1 MTDNPFVLVELTY
14 EQWQNATPKEKA
26 EYFKW
31 LVSQI
36 EFDEYGYPNNLE
48 WYFENDKCF
57 RTKELN
63 GYNENIYY
71 RIKPTPKYRQFND
84 IAEFIPHVDRW
95 FKWDN
100 EPIYRRVSSID
111 YDRQEINSASL
122 KLLFDRTEFVDLA
135 TGKCSPFGVEV
146 VNG

>member
-1 MTDNPFVLVELTY
+1 MKLTY
-14 EQWQNATPKEKA
+14 EQWQNATPKERA

-48 WYFENDKCF
+48 WYFENDKRF
-57 RTKELN
+57 RKKELN
-63 GYNENIYY
+63 GYNENVYY
-71 RIKPTPKYRQFND
+71 RIEPAPKYRQFND

-95 FKWDN
+95 FKWKD
-100 EPIYRRVSSID
+100 EDIYRRIYTLNNSENTVNEFCF
-111 YDRQEINSASL
+111 QE
-122 KLLFDRTEFVDLA
+122 LFDECEFIDLA